1 MWNQAI
7 SLGDFTH
14 RTTTFTVVANQVN
27 VYGEPLGECCTSPM
41 TGFYRNGCCETGGDD
56 HGVHTVC
63 AVMTAEFLEFSKRM
77 GNDLS
82 TPMPHFNFPGLKP
95 GDKWCL
101 CAARWQEAFEAG
113 MAPNVNL
120 QSTHIRTLEFV
131 ELADLEKFAV

>member
-1 MWNQAI
+1 
-7 SLGDFTH
+7 
-14 RTTTFTVVANQVN
+14 
-27 VYGEPLGECCTSPM
+27 M

-63 AVMTAEFLEFSKRM
+63 AVMTEEFLEFSKRM

-82 TPMPHFNFPGLKP
+82 TPMPHYQFPGLKP

-131 ELADLEKFAV
+131 ELSDLEKFAV

>member
-1 MWNQAI
+1 
-7 SLGDFTH
+7 
-14 RTTTFTVVANQVN
+14 
-27 VYGEPLGECCTSPM
+27 
-41 TGFYRNGCCETGGDD
+41 
-56 HGVHTVC
+56 
-63 AVMTAEFLEFSKRM
+63 MTAEFLDFSKRM

-82 TPMPHFNFPGLKP
+82 TPMPHYNFPGLKP

-120 QSTHIRTLEFV
+120 QSTHVRTLEFV

>member
-1 MWNQAI
+1 
-7 SLGDFTH
+7 
-14 RTTTFTVVANQVN
+14 
-27 VYGEPLGECCTSPM
+27 M

-120 QSTHIRTLEFV
+120 QSTHIRTLKFV

>member
-1 MWNQAI
+1 
-7 SLGDFTH
+7 
-14 RTTTFTVVANQVN
+14 
-27 VYGEPLGECCTSPM
+27 M

-63 AVMTAEFLEFSKRM
+63 AVMTAEFLDFSKRM

-82 TPMPHFNFPGLKP
+82 TPMPHYNFPGLKP

-101 CAARWQEAFEAG
+101 CAARWKEACEAG

-120 QSTHIRTLEFV
+120 QSTHVRTLEFV

>member
-1 MWNQAI
+1 
-7 SLGDFTH
+7 
-14 RTTTFTVVANQVN
+14 
-27 VYGEPLGECCTSPM
+27 M

-63 AVMTAEFLEFSKRM
+63 AVMTAAFLEFSKRM

-82 TPMPHFNFPGLKP
+82 TPMPHYNFPGLKP

-113 MAPNVNL
+113 MAPSVNL
-120 QSTHIRTLEFV
+120 RSTHIRTLELV